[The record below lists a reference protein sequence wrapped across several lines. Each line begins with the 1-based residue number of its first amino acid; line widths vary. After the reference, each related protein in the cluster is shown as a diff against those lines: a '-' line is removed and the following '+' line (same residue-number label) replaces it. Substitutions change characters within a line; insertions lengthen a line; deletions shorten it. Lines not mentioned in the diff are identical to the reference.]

1 MFGPQDGPPV
11 ERQIALDIVRR
22 SLPFIP
28 FVVLLSAIPW
38 GAKGSAS
45 AAYAIA
51 LVLANFVLAA
61 ALLTWAAR
69 ISFAALGAAALF
81 GYLIRLG
88 LITIAV
94 LLVRN
99 QPWVNLVAMGI
110 TIVFT
115 HLGLLLWEMRFISTS
130 LAYPGLKPGV
140 RGTQATPLQTAPLQT
155 SPLHATPLQTAPIQ
169 TAPLQ
174 ATPAFVS
181 VDPTEGVFGT
191 GTHEGTTTGAGE
203 KE

>member
-1 MFGPQDGPPV
+1 VSQASIPSMFGPQEGPAV
-11 ERQIALDIVRR
+11 ERQIALDMVRR

-28 FVVLLSAIPW
+28 FVILLAAIPW

-45 AAYAIA
+45 AAYAIT
-51 LVLANFVLAA
+51 LVLANLLFAA

-99 QPWVNLVAMGI
+99 LPWVNLAAMGV
-110 TIVFT
+110 TIVVT
-115 HLGLLLWEMRFISTS
+115 HLGLLMWEMRFISTS
-130 LAYPGLKPGV
+130 LAFPGLKPGV
-140 RGTQATPLQTAPLQT
+140 RGTQA
-155 SPLHATPLQTAPIQ
+155 SPL
-169 TAPLQ
+169 
-174 ATPAFVS
+174 VS
-181 VDPTEGVFGT
+181 VDQADGT
-191 GTHEGTTTGAGE
+191 FAVPEN

>member
-1 MFGPQDGPPV
+1 MSNASIPSMFGPQDGPPV
-11 ERQIALDIVRR
+11 EREIALDIVRR

-28 FVVLLSAIPW
+28 FIILLAAIPW
-38 GAKGSAS
+38 GTKGSAS

-94 LLVRN
+94 LVVRN

-110 TIVFT
+110 TIVVT

-140 RGTQATPLQTAPLQT
+140 RGTTAAPLV
-155 SPLHATPLQTAPIQ
+155 TPV
-169 TAPLQ
+169 
-174 ATPAFVS
+174 ATPAATPVS
-181 VDPTEGVFGT
+181 AHPFSPVDQADGT
-191 GTHEGTTTGAGE
+191 RPVPEN